1 MTSTGKA
8 RAMGL
13 NHIALEVGDI
23 DAALAFYGRFLDF
36 ELRSRSDNM
45 AFIDLGDQFIALA
58 RTDGRATDAHRH
70 YGLVVDDQAAALA
83 ALDREAIARQGN
95 RVLDPWGNR
104 LELVGY
110 PEIQFTK
117 AAHVLRGMGLD
128 GLEKTEAA
136 LDQLAA
142 KDMAPG

>member
-23 DAALAFYGRFLDF
+23 DAALAFYARFLDF

-70 YGLVVDDQAAALA
+70 YGLVVDDQTAALA

-117 AAHVLRGMGLD
+117 AAHVLHGMGLD

-142 KDMAPG
+142 KNMAPG